1 MLLFSYWEKSGTV
14 KHEDIIHDIY
24 YDDTDIQEYLEYTS
38 NYPVSHTCLD
48 YPMITNEDREKK
60 FLEDL
65 RACAKDKRFQYLDL
79 NNAVLV
85 YENLDAL
92 NLGPKTPMERLFF
105 LKGFHLAM
113 LESFDIASNGQQPTS
128 IELVTL
134 DWEINQLARVSIILL
149 ELIYEKIF
157 TPVLKIV
164 HKDGDGWHHVHRT
177 ISKDKAVDFLFRNS
191 PIIYR
196 NQKVPKTILTLSLR
210 LNYPLIDELAQKI
223 YLKEV
228 VFLKDAP
235 SFYGDDLK
243 VYGPYKQGDIG
254 KIPKRTYEIL
264 IENAV
269 VKDAVS
275 GPKTLMDW
283 ALTYYDAGLN
293 ILPLVPRDKFPI
305 IKWER
310 YEKERARREDV
321 ISWWTKQPEANI
333 GIITGE
339 INDLVVVDVDGEQGK
354 RSLEILYNKEMPLTA
369 VTKSTRGKHYYFKNT
384 DRWGSHIG
392 IYPDIDIRGEGGLIV
407 APPSIHPSGKEYRW
421 INHILETE
429 IAEMPN
435 ELVEAFKEKLRS
447 KPNIFEGKI
456 KQGERN
462 KALTSISGSL
472 RNIGLDPEHVRA
484 TLLAINQVRM
494 QEPLPEKEVSKI
506 TTDFQK
512 SFFTLSDMGNAERM
526 VKYYGETIRYC
537 SPLGRWYI
545 WNGERWEEDSIKKI
559 KLIAMEVA
567 RFIFSEASME
577 PYLENQRKLSN
588 WALTSQ
594 MEPRLNAMVNA
605 TMAMVPITP
614 DDLDK
619 DLFLLNVRNGTIN
632 LKTMEF
638 DETHSKDSYITKI
651 VDVVYDSEAKCPL
664 WENFL
669 HEIFEG
675 DMELIS
681 YIQELV
687 GYSLTGDTS
696 EQILI
701 FLYGGGQNGK
711 STFMNVLKGLLD
723 DYAKQTDFSTFTVR
737 KNDSGPRNDLARLK
751 GSRLVSTIEIEEGKQ
766 LAESLVKQ
774 VTGEDTIKARFLY
787 SEDFEFLP
795 NFKVWLVANNKPIIK
810 GGDYAIWRRIRLIP
824 FNVKIPEEK
833 KDKELGKKLKAE
845 LPGILNWAL
854 EGCRRWQS
862 EGLKTP
868 KSVELA
874 TKEYEEEM
882 DPIKEFLEDIC
893 TTETLGKT
901 KTGELYQIYEEYCG
915 FVKINPIPNRVF
927 GRRLAQ
933 IGIKR
938 SRDHNG
944 RYYDGIEIDNDKLE
958 RMRDSFR
965 PNLY

>member
-1 MLLFSYWEKSGTV
+1 MLFSYWEKSGIV
-14 KHEDIIHDIY
+14 KHEGIIHDVY
-24 YDDTDIQEYLEYTS
+24 FDDKDLESYLEYTS

-79 NNAVLV
+79 DNAVLL
-85 YENLDAL
+85 YENLEAL
-92 NLGPKTPMERLFF
+92 NLGPKTSLERLFF

-134 DWEINQLARVSIILL
+134 YWGTNELARVEIILF
-149 ELIYEKIF
+149 ELIYDKIF
-157 TPVLKIV
+157 TPVLKSA
-164 HKDGDGWHHVHRT
+164 HKEGNTWHHVHMT
-177 ISKDKAVDFLFRNS
+177 ISKEEAIDFLCKNS
-191 PIIYR
+191 PIIYTD
-196 NQKVPKTILTLSLR
+196 QKVPETILTLSLR

-254 KIPKRTYEIL
+254 KIPKRTYKIL

-269 VKDAVS
+269 VKDAAC

-293 ILPLVPRDKFPI
+293 ILPLVPRDKFPM
-305 IKWER
+305 IKWGK

-339 INDLVVVDVDGEQGK
+339 INNLVVVDVDKEQGK
-354 RSLEILYNKEMPLTA
+354 KSLEILYNKEMPLTV
-369 VTKSTRGKHYYFKNT
+369 VTKSIRGKHYYFKNT
-384 DRWGSHIG
+384 DKWGSHIG

-407 APPSIHPSGKEYRW
+407 APPSIHPTGKEYKW
-421 INHILETE
+421 INPILETE
-429 IAEMPN
+429 IAEMPT
-435 ELVEAFKEKLRS
+435 ELVEAFKEKIRS

-462 KALTSISGSL
+462 KALTSISGTL
-472 RNIGLDPEHVRA
+472 RNIGLDPEHIRA
-484 TLLAINQVRM
+484 TLLAINQIRM

-537 SPLGRWYI
+537 SSLGRWYI
-545 WNGERWEEDSIKKI
+545 WNGDRWEEDSVKKI

-605 TMAMVPITP
+605 AMAMVPITP

-619 DLFLLNVRNGTIN
+619 DLFLLNVRNGTID

-675 DMELIS
+675 DIELIS

-711 STFMNVLKGLLD
+711 STFMNVLKALLG

-751 GSRLVSTIEIEEGKQ
+751 GARLVSTIEIEEGKQ

-901 KTGELYQIYEEYCG
+901 KTGELYQIYEEYCN

-944 RYYDGIEIDNDKLE
+944 RYYEGIEIDNDKLE
-958 RMRDSFR
+958 RMRNSFR

>member
-1 MLLFSYWEKSGTV
+1 
-14 KHEDIIHDIY
+14 
-24 YDDTDIQEYLEYTS
+24 
-38 NYPVSHTCLD
+38 
-48 YPMITNEDREKK
+48 
-60 FLEDL
+60 
-65 RACAKDKRFQYLDL
+65 
-79 NNAVLV
+79 
-85 YENLDAL
+85 
-92 NLGPKTPMERLFF
+92 
-105 LKGFHLAM
+105 
-113 LESFDIASNGQQPTS
+113 
-128 IELVTL
+128 
-134 DWEINQLARVSIILL
+134 
-149 ELIYEKIF
+149 
-157 TPVLKIV
+157 
-164 HKDGDGWHHVHRT
+164 
-177 ISKDKAVDFLFRNS
+177 
-191 PIIYR
+191 
-196 NQKVPKTILTLSLR
+196 
-210 LNYPLIDELAQKI
+210 
-223 YLKEV
+223 
-228 VFLKDAP
+228 
-235 SFYGDDLK
+235 
-243 VYGPYKQGDIG
+243 
-254 KIPKRTYEIL
+254 
-264 IENAV
+264 
-269 VKDAVS
+269 
-275 GPKTLMDW
+275 
-283 ALTYYDAGLN
+283 
-293 ILPLVPRDKFPI
+293 
-305 IKWER
+305 
-310 YEKERARREDV
+310 
-321 ISWWTKQPEANI
+321 
-333 GIITGE
+333 
-339 INDLVVVDVDGEQGK
+339 
-354 RSLEILYNKEMPLTA
+354 
-369 VTKSTRGKHYYFKNT
+369 
-384 DRWGSHIG
+384 
-392 IYPDIDIRGEGGLIV
+392 
-407 APPSIHPSGKEYRW
+407 
-421 INHILETE
+421 
-429 IAEMPN
+429 MPN

-545 WNGERWEEDSIKKI
+545 WNGERWEEDSVKKI

-605 TMAMVPITP
+605 AMAMVPITP

-638 DETHSKDSYITKI
+638 DEAHSKDSYITKI

-711 STFMNVLKGLLD
+711 STFMNVLKSLLG

-751 GSRLVSTIEIEEGKQ
+751 GARLVSTIEIEEGKQ

-795 NFKVWLVANNKPIIK
+795 NFKIWLVANNKPIIK
-810 GGDYAIWRRIRLIP
+810 GGDFAIWRRIRLIP

-833 KDKELGKKLKAE
+833 KDKELGKTLKEE

-901 KTGELYQIYEEYCG
+901 KTGELYQTYEEYCN

-944 RYYDGIEIDNDKLE
+944 RYYEGIEIDNDKLE
-958 RMRDSFR
+958 RMRNSFR

>member
-1 MLLFSYWEKSGTV
+1 LLFSFWEKSG
-14 KHEDIIHDIY
+14 IIKYEGVIHNIY
-24 YDDTDIQEYLEYTS
+24 YDDDAIKVYLEYTS

-48 YPMITNEDREKK
+48 LPIITDGDKEKK
-60 FLEDL
+60 FLDDL
-65 RACAKDKRFQYLDL
+65 RVCANDKRFQYLDL
-79 NNAVLV
+79 DNAILV

-92 NLGPKTPMERLFF
+92 NLGPKTPIERLFF

-113 LESFDIASNGQQPTS
+113 LENFDIASNWQQPTS
-128 IELVTL
+128 IDLITL
-134 DWEINQLARVSIILL
+134 GQGVNERARLEIVLF
-149 ELIYEKIF
+149 ELIYSDLF
-157 TPVLKIV
+157 MPVLKVV
-164 HKDGDGWHHVHRT
+164 HKEGDIWHHIHRT
-177 ISKDKAVDFLFRNS
+177 ILKEKAIEFLCRHS
-191 PIIYR
+191 PMDYR
-196 NQKVPKTILTLSLR
+196 DQKLPGTILTLSLR

-235 SFYGDDLK
+235 DFYGEDLK
-243 VYGPYKQGDIG
+243 VYGPYRQGDIG
-254 KIPKRTYEIL
+254 KIPKRNYEIL
-264 IENAV
+264 IENAI
-269 VKDAVS
+269 VKDARD
-275 GPKTLMDW
+275 GPRTLMDW

-293 ILPLVPRDKFPI
+293 ILPLVPRNKFPI

-339 INDLVVVDVDGEQGK
+339 INNLVVVDVDKEQGK
-354 RSLEILYNKEMPLTA
+354 KSLEILYNKEMPLTA
-369 VTKSTRGKHYYFKNT
+369 VTKSIRGKHYYFKNT
-384 DRWGSHIG
+384 HHWGSHIG

-407 APPSIHPSGKEYRW
+407 APPSIHPSGKEYKW
-421 INHILETE
+421 INPILETE
-429 IAEMPN
+429 LAEMPS
-435 ELVEAFKEKLRS
+435 ELVEAFLEKVRM
-447 KPNIFEGKI
+447 KPDLFEGKI
-456 KQGERN
+456 REGERN
-462 KALTSISGSL
+462 KALASMSGTL

-494 QEPLPEKEVSKI
+494 QEPLPESEVSKI
-506 TTDFQK
+506 TTDFQRG
-512 SFFTLSDMGNAERM
+512 FFALSDLGNAERM
-526 VKYYGETIRYC
+526 MKYYGEMIRYC
-537 SPLGRWYI
+537 ASLGRWFI
-545 WNGERWEEDSIKKI
+545 WNGERWEEDSVKKI
-559 KLIAMEVA
+559 KLISMEVA
-567 RFIFSEASME
+567 RFIFSEAAME
-577 PYLENQRKLSN
+577 PYLEKQRKLSS

-605 TMAMVPITP
+605 AMAMVPITP

-619 DLFLLNVRNGTIN
+619 DLFLFNVLNGTIN
-632 LKTMEF
+632 LKTMDF
-638 DETHSKDSYITKI
+638 DKNHSKDSYITKI
-651 VDVVYDSEAKCPL
+651 VDVVYNPEAKCPL

-669 HEIFEG
+669 SEIFEG
-675 DMELIS
+675 DSELIS
-681 YIQELV
+681 YLQELV

-711 STFMNVLKGLLD
+711 STFMNVLKGLLG

-737 KNDSGPRNDLARLK
+737 KNDSGPRNDIARLK
-751 GSRLVSTIEIEEGKQ
+751 GARLVSTIEIEEGKQ

-787 SEDFEFLP
+787 AEDFEFLP
-795 NFKVWLVANNKPIIK
+795 NFKVWIVANNKPIIR
-810 GGDYAIWRRIRLIP
+810 GGDFAIWRRIRLIP
-824 FNVKIPEEK
+824 FNVRIPEQK
-833 KDKELGKKLKAE
+833 KDKELGKKLKEE

-854 EGCRRWQS
+854 EGCRRWQT

-893 TTETLGKT
+893 ITETLGKT
-901 KTGELYQIYEEYCG
+901 KIGELYQIYEEYCS
-915 FVKINPIPNRVF
+915 FAKTNPIPNRAF
-927 GRRLAQ
+927 GRRLTQ

-944 RYYDGIEIDNDKLE
+944 RYYDGIEIDSDKLE
-958 RMRDSFR
+958 RMRESFK
-965 PNLY
+965 PNYH